1 MIHMQII
8 IIGGGTVGAAI
19 CKQLSA
25 EGHDLKLIDTD
36 QNTLN
41 EISNTSDIICLPGN
55 GADVAVLRE
64 ADADKAEL
72 LIALTASDEVNI
84 LACAAAKKLG
94 TKHTIARVR
103 TPEYAELMNF
113 MKEEIPLSFTV
124 NPDLDVAKSIHR
136 MLRFPSVAKID
147 TLCRGRVEFAEF
159 TITKNAPLCGK
170 KLMDL
175 RNIFHYGFLVCAVL
189 RDEVV
194 YIPSGDFYLE
204 AGDEICITASE
215 EDLPHLLKEFGLY
228 SAPVKNVLIVGGGRT
243 TYYLQ
248 KMLQQSKMNMTIIE
262 KDKVRC
268 RELAERCPC
277 TVICDNGTKQ
287 ELLIEEGL
295 KQTDAFLAI
304 SDSDEE
310 NVIISMYA
318 QTVSNGKIITRVN
331 SMSYAELFKDIGLD
345 GIISPQTS
353 TVNDIVRYARSV
365 ANAHK
370 DKTSEI
376 ESLHRFMEDSMETLE
391 FKIKEEIEGITGIPL
406 RLLRKR
412 SGILIACI
420 VRNNHVI
427 IPYGNDEIRSGD
439 TVIVATAQGQMKN
452 IKDILRV

>member
-1 MIHMQII
+1 
-8 IIGGGTVGAAI
+8 
-19 CKQLSA
+19 
-25 EGHDLKLIDTD
+25 
-36 QNTLN
+36 
-41 EISNTSDIICLPGN
+41 
-55 GADVAVLRE
+55 
-64 ADADKAEL
+64 
-72 LIALTASDEVNI
+72 
-84 LACAAAKKLG
+84 
-94 TKHTIARVR
+94 
-103 TPEYAELMNF
+103 
-113 MKEEIPLSFTV
+113 
-124 NPDLDVAKSIHR
+124 
-136 MLRFPSVAKID
+136 MLRFPSIAKID

-159 TITKNAPLCGK
+159 TIEKNTPLCGK

-175 RNIFHYGFLVCAVL
+175 RSIFHYGFLICAVL
-189 RDEVV
+189 RDKVV

-370 DKTSEI
+370 DNTSEI

-452 IKDILRV
+452 IKDILRI